1 VKGKALLLQQFCRRV
16 DPESL
21 GGVDEEA
28 QGRAE
33 GLWRRSA
40 FFASF
45 FVAMT
50 KKEGMKVETMFNNN
64 PIKGIT
70 PEH

>member
-1 VKGKALLLQQFCRRV
+1 MKRNRMGRDPPPRGVKGKALLPKAALPTRR
-16 DPESL
+16 PRIL

-45 FVAMT
+45 FVALT
-50 KKEGMKVETMFNNN
+50 KKEG
-64 PIKGIT
+64 GQLY
-70 PEH
+70 